1 VKSPVEEMVPQL
13 AVQTTGR
20 FAVNCWVWPCAVV
33 AELGVIVMGEVMLAV
48 EDAVAPVLAVAVTT
62 HEPGTRGAV
71 YRPADVIVPQLAEK
85 VAAALDVNC

>member
-1 VKSPVEEMVPQL
+1 
-13 AVQTTGR
+13 
-20 FAVNCWVWPCAVV
+20 
-33 AELGVIVMGEVMLAV
+33 MGEVMLAV

-85 VAAALDVNC
+85 VAAVLDVNC